1 MLVFE
6 STGFALYGAVAN
18 RGLRSPFQLGEV
30 AVSTASDFATAVGEV
45 LAQLRERVKRLPK
58 KALLV
63 TPSAAAKLVGLPVD
77 PAKPRTHDQ
86 MSELVRWEL
95 EEFCVSQNDIWTPG
109 SLLMGRGHI
118 SAGQRREAEG
128 SGRGARPGA
137 SGGLY
142 NDIVSRGQLDE
153 CLELMELLAASDD
166 ELSTGWA
173 PQASDEE
180 EGPFTW
186 WGAGIGTKLC
196 ARWSDA
202 FRRQGVYLAWVYPQL
217 GAAVSLLAR
226 EAEPWLL
233 VEVRQEQFALFQG
246 HNGLLT
252 SLALSFTSCGL
263 ADPATVAEA
272 ARGVLHPEIT
282 RIYLSAPVSL
292 AAPILYELSRLT
304 GREAELL
311 GTGGIPSDDDVCP
324 PEVLASLTGAAL
336 HALGQCPSSTLVR
349 VPAQPPL
356 PPLWKNREM
365 YPWLVMGLLLA
376 AMAGNEW
383 RLRSRAMKN
392 EWELEKADIEYNL
405 KMKVKKQLQ
414 SSGSEAKRLE
424 QELKQ
429 KEETLKEEKR
439 LKNIFDN
446 VIRHRQELVP
456 GLLQSIAAAVNDEVV
471 LDRVE
476 ELDKGTGFYLE
487 AWALRDTAGQYFVS
501 RLNKTLVPW
510 EYKVGEMQFSRG
522 RGRVNVEGV
531 ILKIWLVGTAAT
543 TEALK

>member
-6 STGFALYGAVAN
+6 STGFALYGAVAS
-18 RGLRSPFQLGEV
+18 RGLRSPFELGEA
-30 AVSTASDFATAVGEV
+30 AVSTAPDFATAVGEV
-45 LAQLRERVKRLPK
+45 LARLRERGQRLPK

-63 TPSAAAKLVGLPVD
+63 TPSAAAKLLGLPVD
-77 PAKPRTHDQ
+77 PAKPRGFSQ

-95 EEFCVSQNDIWTPG
+95 EEFCVSQNDIWTQG

-118 SAGQRREAEG
+118 SSGQRREAEG
-128 SGRGARPGA
+128 SGQGPRP
-137 SGGLY
+137 SSSGLY
-142 NDIVSRGQLDE
+142 NDMVSREQLDE
-153 CLELMELLAASDD
+153 CLELMELLSASDD

-173 PQASDEE
+173 PHASDGE

-202 FRRQGVYLAWVYPQL
+202 FRRQGVFLAWIYPQL
-217 GAAVSLLAR
+217 GAAASLLAR
-226 EAEPWLL
+226 ETESWLL
-233 VEVRQEQFALFQG
+233 VEVRQEQFALFLG

-263 ADPATVAEA
+263 ADPVTVAEA
-272 ARGVLHPEIT
+272 ARGAIHPET
-282 RIYLSAPVSL
+282 ARIYLSAPVSL

-304 GREAELL
+304 GREAALL
-311 GTGGIPSDDDVCP
+311 STGGTPPDDETCP

-356 PPLWKNREM
+356 PPLWQNREL

-376 AMAGNEW
+376 VMAGNEW

-414 SSGSEAKRLE
+414 SSGSEAKHLE
-424 QELKQ
+424 QELKL
-429 KEETLKEEKR
+429 KEETLKEETR

-456 GLLQSIAAAVNDEVV
+456 GLLQSVAAAVNDEVV

-476 ELDKGTGFYLE
+476 ELDNGKGFYLE

-510 EYKVGEMQFSRG
+510 EYKVGEMQFARG
-522 RGRVNVEGV
+522 RGRVNIDGV
-531 ILKIWLVGTAAT
+531 ILKIWLIGTDVA
-543 TEALK
+543 TEAPK